1 MRATVLFFCLIWVGF
16 AGVGEIRAQESA
28 AKGTLDAHLSAAS
41 LTEIVSKVEQRYD
54 VAGFSAAF
62 HQIST
67 IKAMDISDE
76 ASGKLFVKRPGKM
89 RWEYE
94 QTTPQIIIT
103 NGSRLLIHRP
113 EDNQVMLGKSPAFF
127 GDGKGAGFLA
137 DIRVLRRKFE
147 ITPAPETD
155 PLRYALRLKPVAG
168 SIDVSEVTLHIGKS
182 DYIVKQVITTNA
194 YGDKTAIDLIDSTF
208 DAIPADDLFAM
219 DIPQGADV
227 LTLDEP

>member
-1 MRATVLFFCLIWVGF
+1 MKTIALVCSLMVMGLAGF
-16 AGVGEIRAQESA
+16 GVIFAQETADPGVSA
-28 AKGTLDAHLSAAS
+28 ALPADLSLS
-41 LTEIVSKVEQRYD
+41 EIISRVEQRYD
-54 VAGFSAAF
+54 VPGFSAAF
-62 HQIST
+62 HQVST

-76 ASGKLFVKRPGKM
+76 AKGKLFVKRPGKM
-89 RWEYE
+89 RWEYLE
-94 QTTPQIIIT
+94 PMAQVIIT

-137 DIRVLRRKFE
+137 DIRVMRRKFE

-155 PLRYALRLKPVAG
+155 PSRYALRLRPLEDA
-168 SIDVSEVTLHIGKS
+168 IDVSEVTLAISKA
-182 DYIVKQVITTNA
+182 DYTIQQVVTINA

-208 DAIPADDLFAM
+208 DAIPDDQLFM
-219 DIPQGADV
+219 LTIPEGADV

>member
-1 MRATVLFFCLIWVGF
+1 MALIGIAAAGEVSGQETGTQGGTRRA
-16 AGVGEIRAQESA
+16 AEP
-28 AKGTLDAHLSAAS
+28 
-41 LTEIVSKVEQRYD
+41 LTEIISRVEQRYD
-54 VAGFSAAF
+54 VPGFSASF
-62 HQIST
+62 HQRST

-76 ASGKLFVKRPGKM
+76 ATGKLYVKRPGKM
-89 RWEYE
+89 RWEYRE
-94 QTTPQIIIT
+94 PVRQIIIT

-147 ITPAPETD
+147 ITPAPEID
-155 PLRYALRLKPVAG
+155 PRLYSLQLRPLEDT
-168 SIDVSEVTLHIGKS
+168 IDVSEITLHVAKS
-182 DYIVKQVITTNA
+182 DYTVKQVITTNV
-194 YGDKTAIDLIDSTF
+194 YGDKTAIELIDSAF
-208 DAIPADDLFAM
+208 DVIPPDRLFTL